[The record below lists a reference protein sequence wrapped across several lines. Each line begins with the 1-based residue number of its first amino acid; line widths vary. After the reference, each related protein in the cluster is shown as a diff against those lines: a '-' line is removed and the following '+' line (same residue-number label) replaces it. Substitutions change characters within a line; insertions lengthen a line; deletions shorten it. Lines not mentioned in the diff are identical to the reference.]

1 MATLEKA
8 IEIAVRAHAGQVDKA
23 GQPYILHPIRVMLRM
38 GSEAERITGVL
49 HDVIEDSDVTLEDL
63 RDEGFDAAI
72 LEALDC

>member
-8 IEIAVRAHAGQVDKA
+8 IAIAARAHAGQVDKA
-23 GQPYILHPIRVMLRM
+23 GQPYILHSIRVMLRM